1 MTQAQVASP
10 AVSAYE
16 RKLTQLSIDL
26 SAVREQLEHEL
37 LGLLSPQDLIA
48 LWKLRGLLSKTRT
61 LLDKSRTQGQG
72 ASMVSNDMLEMVIQ
86 IERIIAHAQGQVECL
101 RSQMSQ

>member
-1 MTQAQVASP
+1 MTQAQVTSP

-48 LWKLRGLLSKTRT
+48 LWKLRGLLSKTGT
-61 LLDKSRTQGQG
+61 LLDKSRKQGQDT
-72 ASMVSNDMLEMVIQ
+72 STVSNDMLQMVVQ
-86 IERIIAHAQGQVECL
+86 VERIIEHAMVQVERL
-101 RSQMSQ
+101 RCQSDQ